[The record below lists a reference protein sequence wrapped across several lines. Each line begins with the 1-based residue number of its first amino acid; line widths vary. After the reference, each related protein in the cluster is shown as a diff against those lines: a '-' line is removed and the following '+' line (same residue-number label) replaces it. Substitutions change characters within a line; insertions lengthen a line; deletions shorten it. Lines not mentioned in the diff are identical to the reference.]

1 MGGLADPYGPHTYTV
16 LVYIALYLSQIL
28 FGLGLPLLL
37 LQRVDGLSSKGLVTV
52 GLYYIGFHSLKVR

>member
-1 MGGLADPYGPHTYTV
+1 MSTHTYLV

-37 LQRVDGLSSKGLVTV
+37 LQRVDGLSSKGLVIV